1 MLLTTLFFQ
10 GAKKSLNI
18 IFKTLAIHMKIGLL
32 KGGHFDL
39 DVSKTRAP
47 YHKNHCFYHQADAY
61 PTPDPTPD
69 MTITHK
75 DIESY

>member
-1 MLLTTLFFQ
+1 
-10 GAKKSLNI
+10 
-18 IFKTLAIHMKIGLL
+18 MKIGLL

-39 DVSKTRAP
+39 DVLKTRAP

>member
-1 MLLTTLFFQ
+1 
-10 GAKKSLNI
+10 
-18 IFKTLAIHMKIGLL
+18 MKIGLL